1 MISVIILAKNEEK
14 NIEKCIRS
22 VKWCSE
28 IILIDDNSTDK
39 TVEIARKYKAKIYTR
54 PLSGDFSAQRNFGM
68 SKSTHDWVL
77 FVDADEVVSDA
88 LAYEISNAV
97 EFKGQSLKYFNGF
110 YIRRSD
116 FIWGKQLKY
125 GEAGSIR
132 LLRLGRKG
140 FGKWKGMAH
149 EKWEIDGSVGT
160 LINPVLHFPHQ
171 NLEEF
176 IKKVNFYTDI
186 RVKELKDK
194 NIKVFFWSIL
204 LYPLGKFLINFLI
217 KRGFMDG
224 VRGLMVAI
232 IMSFHS
238 FLVRGKLWLKNNE

>member
-1 MISVIILAKNEEK
+1 MISVIILTRNEEK
-14 NIEKCIRS
+14 SIEKCIRS

-28 IILIDDNSTDK
+28 IIIIDDNSTDK
-39 TVEIARKYKAKIYTR
+39 TVEIARKYKAKIYTHALNR
-54 PLSGDFSAQRNFGM
+54 DFSAQRNFGM
-68 SKSTHDWVL
+68 SKATHEWIL

-88 LAYEISNAV
+88 LAYEISNAI

-125 GEAGSIR
+125 GETGSIK
-132 LLRLGRKG
+132 LLRLGRKE

-149 EKWEIDGSVGT
+149 EKWNIDGPIGILT
-160 LINPVLHFPHQ
+160 NPLLHFPHQ

-176 IKKVNFYTDI
+176 LNKVNFYTDI
-186 RVKELKDK
+186 RAKELKSK
-194 NIKVFFWSIL
+194 NVRVFYWSIL
-204 LYPLGKFLINFLI
+204 LYPLGKFLINYFV
-217 KRGFMDG
+217 KRGSMDG